1 MKTLLRNLTCSS
13 LFFQMD
19 CDIYYAIDKE
29 DQYGKLEKQWFFDM
43 IEPCSFYT
51 LGDQSNNNNFTF
63 VGGTDSMDE
72 FYKLET
78 MLYGRFQTDPRK
90 SSDGK
95 YYPLS
100 HILVTN
106 IRGST
111 CNTETFFIETHD
123 GDYDAKPTI
132 FEIKTCQ
139 PFVGPFNTVEYYK
152 IQLERSDTQ
161 EMNPIVHC

>member
-1 MKTLLRNLTCSS
+1 MAGLITNNCSS
-13 LFFQMD
+13 LFFQMQS
-19 CDIYYAIDKE
+19 DIYYAVEQEDK
-29 DQYGKLEKQWFFDM
+29 YGKIKKEWFFDM

-63 VGGTDSMDE
+63 MNDTDMDQ
-72 FYKLET
+72 FWKLET
-78 MLYGRFQTDPRK
+78 MLYGRFKSDPRK
-90 SSDGK
+90 SSDGS
-95 YYPLS
+95 YFPLS

-106 IRGST
+106 IRGSS
-111 CNTETFFIETHD
+111 CNEETFFIETN
-123 GDYDAKPTI
+123 GGYVGRPTI

-161 EMNPIVHC
+161 ELNDLVPC

>member
-1 MKTLLRNLTCSS
+1 MANLLRSLNCTS

-19 CDIYYAIDKE
+19 CDIYYAIEQEDK
-29 DQYGKLEKQWFFDM
+29 YGKVKKEWFFDM
-43 IEPCSFYT
+43 VEPCSFYT

-63 VGGTDSMDE
+63 TGDNMDQ

-78 MLYGRFQTDPRK
+78 MLYGRFQSDPRK
-90 SSDGK
+90 GSDGL
-95 YYPLS
+95 YHPLS

-111 CNTETFFIETHD
+111 CNTETFFVETTT
-123 GDYDAKPTI
+123 GGYESTPTI

-139 PFVGPFNTVEYYK
+139 PFVGPFNTIEYWK

-161 EMNPIVHC
+161 ELNDLVSC